1 MLWHQVMIQAL
12 QEVDL
17 HAQGN
22 TCTLYFFSPRDVKDP
37 KEAIKSERYLI
48 GRLDPPEENI

>member
-1 MLWHQVMIQAL
+1 MIQAL